1 MASTDTST
9 ASSQISA
16 VAAEEHKRTVDE
28 AFLNKLKS
36 LVERL
41 RLENSTLKKSLDV
54 ERSEVRALKARHEST
69 LRNLKTEHRKKEEFL
84 EKQLRTVCKPDRP
97 TEDAHSGNS
106 RLVEIKKLSMEIQ
119 SLKAANKGLQEKLK
133 VAQAAEC
140 ARAAEL
146 RAQAAKHAA
155 LEQAA
160 RRDARAQCHKL
171 LEEIKSKER
180 TIIQLRRE
188 AARAAAAQQ
197 NDQVSSNHLFNC
209 SLDCFGYFLE
219 PHSISVILRSF

>member
-16 VAAEEHKRTVDE
+16 GAPEEHKRTVDE

-41 RLENSTLKKSLDV
+41 RLENVTLKKSLDV
-54 ERSEVRALKARHEST
+54 ERSEVRALKAHHESA
-69 LRNLKTEHRKKEEFL
+69 LRNIKTEHKKKEETL
-84 EKQLRTVCKPDRP
+84 EKQIRTNKPDRVN
-97 TEDAHSGNS
+97 EDSQANKI
-106 RLVEIKKLSMEIQ
+106 VELKKLTMEIQ

-155 LEQAA
+155 LEHAA

-180 TIIQLRRE
+180 VIIQLRRE
-188 AARAAAAQQ
+188 AARATTLQ
-197 NDQVSSNHLFNC
+197 NEQSAVQLH
-209 SLDCFGYFLE
+209 
-219 PHSISVILRSF
+219 